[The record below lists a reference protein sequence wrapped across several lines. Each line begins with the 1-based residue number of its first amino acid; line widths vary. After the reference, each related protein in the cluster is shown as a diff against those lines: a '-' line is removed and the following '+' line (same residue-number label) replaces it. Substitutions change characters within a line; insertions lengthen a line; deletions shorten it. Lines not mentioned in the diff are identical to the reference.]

1 MKNHFKKLNL
11 PEAKVY
17 LAVILFFVVV
27 LAQFNYW
34 VGGMSFVVFLFLL
47 YYNWRITRRRK
58 VEWDS
63 YLENLS
69 EDIEWA
75 TKNAVLSIP
84 MPLVV
89 IETGGDITWYNPQ
102 FGEMFQGEKLLE
114 RNIHDF
120 VPELVPSRFG
130 VDREGSFHELF
141 FHDRWY
147 RVLWTPV
154 KTGNN
159 SRKDKIIFLIYWLD
173 ITEEY
178 RIRAL
183 YQARKTVILHI
194 TVDNYDEVLA
204 NTEDTKRA
212 AVLAE
217 IESRI
222 AQWAAGI
229 HAAWAKYDRE
239 KYLVVMEAQ
248 ALAVVQQRKF
258 DILDQIR
265 EINVG
270 NKIPV
275 TLSIGVGQDAGNPA
289 LSSSSA
295 LSAVELALGRGGD
308 QAVVKQGTK
317 LFFYG
322 GKSQGVEKR
331 TKVKSR
337 VIANALGELVEHSE
351 AVFIMSHE
359 MPDLDSIG
367 SALGIYRCARHAG
380 KEAHIVLNKSNAS
393 VDSLIQRL
401 QEKETYN
408 GLFIRSEDAMN
419 RMDKDTLLVV
429 VDTHRPSFTEAPEL
443 IRKAEQIVVFDHHR
457 RSAESIENATLTY
470 LEPYASSASELVT
483 EVMQYF
489 DEKIKVDPLE
499 ADALLAGITMDTKN
513 FIFKTGVRTYEAA
526 SYLRRVGADPT
537 SVRQLFQDDMDTF
550 ASRSETVKR
559 ATMLKPGIAISVCSP
574 DTPNAQLIAAQAADS
589 LLNIKGISASIVLCS
604 TPEGVMISG
613 RSLGSINMQ
622 LVLEKLGGGGHLTMA
637 GAQLENI
644 SMEEARKRVTDAIE
658 EYLKEYSKEGEN
670 K

>member
-17 LAVILFFVVV
+17 LAVILFFVVILV
-27 LAQFNYW
+27 QFDY
-34 VGGMSFVVFLFLL
+34 VIGGMSFVVFLFLL

-58 VEWDS
+58 EEWNS
-63 YLENLS
+63 YLEGLS
-69 EDIEWA
+69 QDIEWA

-89 IETGGDITWYNPQ
+89 IETGGSITWYNPQ
-102 FGEMFQGEKLLE
+102 FGEMFPGEKLLE
-114 RNIHDF
+114 RNISDF
-120 VPELVPSRFG
+120 IPELTPSKFG
-130 VDREGSFHELF
+130 INKEGSSHVLSFG
-141 FHDRWY
+141 DRRY

-154 KTGNN
+154 QTGNTG
-159 SRKDKIIFLIYWLD
+159 RKDKIIFLIYWMD

-178 RIRAL
+178 RIKTL
-183 YQARKTVILHI
+183 FQAKKTVMAHI
-194 TVDNYDEVLA
+194 IVDNYDEVLA

-222 AQWAAGI
+222 AQWAGSNN
-229 HAAWAKYDRE
+229 AAWAKYDRE
-239 KYLVVMEAQ
+239 KYLIVMEEQ
-248 ALAVVQQRKF
+248 ALAAIRQKRF
-258 DILDQIR
+258 DILDQVR
-265 EINVG
+265 EINAG

-275 TLSIGVGQDAGNPA
+275 TLSIGVGQDADNPA
-289 LSSSSA
+289 LSSISA
-295 LSAVELALGRGGD
+295 LSAVDLALGRGGD

-337 VIANALGELVEHSE
+337 VIANALRELIEHSE
-351 AVFIMSHE
+351 MVFIMSHE

-393 VDSLIQRL
+393 VDYLVQRL

-419 RMDKDTLLVV
+419 RMDKNTLLVV

-443 IRKAEQIVVFDHHR
+443 IKRAEQIVVFDHHR
-457 RSAESIENATLTY
+457 RSAEYIENATLTY
-470 LEPYASSASELVT
+470 LEPYASSASELIT
-483 EVMQYF
+483 EVLQYF
-489 DEKIKVDPLE
+489 DDRIKVDPIE

-526 SYLRRVGADPT
+526 SWLRRAGADPT
-537 SVRQLFQDDMDTF
+537 SVRQLFQDDMDTYN
-550 ASRSETVKR
+550 SRSETVKR
-559 ATMLKPGIAISVCSP
+559 AEIIKSGIAISECPP

-604 TPEGVMISG
+604 TPEGIMISG
-613 RSLGSINMQ
+613 RSLGNINMQ

-644 SMEEARKRVTDAIE
+644 SMEEARQLVIDAIE
-658 EYLKEYSKEGEN
+658 EYLKEGEQ